1 MPTPNLRPL
10 PMRITQLQYERL
22 VARRSID
29 HIAIQEHVRRA
40 LDVYLDGLD
49 RKARSVPP
57 PAAPPSP
64 ATVADAVN
72 AGNAG
77 DAVNAGNAGVHA
89 ADVAGRPKRKL
100 VYR

>member
-77 DAVNAGNAGVHA
+77 VHA
-89 ADVAGRPKRKL
+89 ADVAGRPQERTKRKL